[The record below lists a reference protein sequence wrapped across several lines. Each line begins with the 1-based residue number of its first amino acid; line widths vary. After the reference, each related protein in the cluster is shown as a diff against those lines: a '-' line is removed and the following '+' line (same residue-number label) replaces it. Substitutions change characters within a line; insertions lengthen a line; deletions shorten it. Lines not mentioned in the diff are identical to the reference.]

1 MKKVQIT
8 IVLMLVAVVVMTGCK
23 KKAAQ
28 QEAERV
34 EKVET
39 MVIQP
44 QKISRMVNYST
55 TLTGYEEMNVTPSLS
70 ANIER
75 ILVDVGSEVS
85 QGQLLVRLDPMQYN
99 TAQINMDKAKTELDR
114 IEALYKTGSA
124 TKQAYDQVLS
134 AYNLA
139 KEQVGYLQ
147 ANTFVKAQF
156 SGIIAAKNYE
166 NGEMYSPQKPLLS
179 LTQLGTLK
187 ALMAVS
193 ETYFPLI
200 KKGMTVDLV
209 SEIYPDQQFKGKVE
223 IIYPTIDPAT
233 HTFQLKIKIPNPK
246 QILRPGMYVT
256 TTLALG
262 ETDAIV
268 VPYNAVM
275 KLIGSNDRY
284 VFLNDNGVAKRV
296 PVQLGQRFDDKIEI
310 SGEGITSGIELIVTG
325 QARLIDGVKLEVVKS
340 GGK

>member
-1 MKKVQIT
+1 MKRVQI
-8 IVLMLVAVVVMTGCK
+8 IVLMLMAVIAITGCK

-28 QEAERV
+28 RETERV
-34 EKVET
+34 EKIET
-39 MVIQP
+39 VVIQP
-44 QKISRMVNYST
+44 QKISRIVNYST
-55 TLTGYEEMNVTPSLS
+55 ILAGYEEMNVTPSLS

-75 ILVDVGSEVS
+75 ILVDVGSRVS
-85 QGQLLVRLDPMQYN
+85 QGQLLARLDPTQYN
-99 TAQINMDKAKTELDR
+99 TAQINVDKAKTELDR
-114 IEALYKTGSA
+114 IETLYKTGSA
-124 TKQAYDQVLS
+124 TKQAYDQVVA

-139 KEQVGYLQ
+139 KEQVDFLK

-156 SGIIAAKNYE
+156 SGVIAAKNYE

-179 LTQLGTLK
+179 LTQIGTLK
-187 ALMAVS
+187 ALMAIS
-193 ETYFPLI
+193 EIYFPLI
-200 KKGMTVDLV
+200 KEGMTVDLV

-233 HTFQLKIKIPNPK
+233 HTFQLKVKILNPK
-246 QILRPGMYVT
+246 QTLRPGMYVT

-275 KLIGSNDRY
+275 KLTGSNDRY

-296 PVQLGQRFDDKIEI
+296 TVQLGQRFDDKIEI
-310 SGEGITSGIELIVTG
+310 TGEGITTGIELVIAG
-325 QARLIDGVKLEVVKS
+325 QARLIDGVKLEVVNRN
-340 GGK
+340 